1 MARYARLPAQVKCGN
16 DLAQNGTDSLKM
28 HYLFLDESY
37 PASAPGQKTIVM
49 ATWTVDQS
57 RWRDSTVRNLNLFN
71 PPVLERI
78 CAMLKSLDTT
88 AAVTTSTLDETIFRA
103 GVVDSTNDIPEMKR
117 PDAIWTIC
125 AAFAIA
131 TSLFERLSQ
140 SRELGT
146 VDIHF
151 DPKSLKSAH
160 FESTKQ
166 ALRHQIVG
174 LARKFPSKFDLRKL
188 KIRRIESVPKP
199 KSKEIPNKFQ
209 IGTWVADKLCAD
221 YKETEALK
229 CSRILTR
236 DLSESVRR
244 TTQQLDG
251 KSYYA
256 GN

>member
-1 MARYARLPAQVKCGN
+1 
-16 DLAQNGTDSLKM
+16 M

-37 PASAPGQKTIVM
+37 PASTPNKKTIVM

-57 RWRDSTVRNLNLFN
+57 RWRDSTARNLNLFN

-78 CAMLKSLDTT
+78 CAMLESLDTT
-88 AAVTTSTLDETIFRA
+88 AAVTTSTLDESVFRA
-103 GVVDSTNDIPEMKR
+103 GIVDSTNDIPEMKR
-117 PDAIWTIC
+117 PDTIWTIC

-131 TSLFERLSQ
+131 TALFERLSQ
-140 SRELGT
+140 SQELET

-151 DPKSLKSAH
+151 DPKSLKPAH

-174 LARKFPSKFDLRKL
+174 VAREFPSKFDLRKL

-199 KSKEIPNKFQ
+199 KNKETPNKFQ
-209 IGTWVADKLCAD
+209 MGTWVADKLCGD
-221 YKETEALK
+221 YKETKALT

-236 DLSESVRR
+236 DLSEPVRR
-244 TTQQLDG
+244 TTQQFDG

-256 GN
+256 N